1 MFLVGLTSLSRKVTL
16 RRQLNTFDTTSLVV
30 GSAIGADIFVVPA
43 LSAKLLGPASLL
55 IWLACAVIAI
65 VIALSFAYCATFLPR
80 VGGSYAYTKDVAG
93 PYAGFMVGWALL
105 LAEWFSLAVFPVAF
119 TQYFVALVPNLNQ
132 PSQVLL
138 KAIFIIVIILTNIY
152 GVKTAGKVND
162 LLTILKLGPLFL
174 LICLGVG
181 FIVFQPHLASS
192 HFQPFFVGGVSNLGQ
207 AVVLIFWAYAGFELS
222 SLPADEIQQPKKTL
236 PKALLFGMLIV
247 AAFYIITNFV
257 VIGVVDQRT
266 LVSSAAPLTVAA
278 SDVLSFSPT
287 LSIIG
292 GLILAVGALVSIMG
306 ADESGTIGTS
316 SLALA
321 MSIDGMLPKAF
332 SKLQKS
338 SHTPYIGIIVLC
350 STAFI
355 ASLTNSLSALINS
368 SVFLLSFAYLATC
381 VSAVLLERKYARK
394 PIGVW
399 ERILLPS
406 LGVIF
411 SLFLMTQV
419 SLQQILVSALLL
431 AVGVPVYVFF
441 APKKEQREL
450 KEAFLSRDAI
460 LERTYHQGEVFLA
473 NVVRHIKW
481 RIYRAKHI
489 DRAWQIEEEN

>member
-1 MFLVGLTSLSRKVTL
+1 MSRKVTL

-55 IWLACAVIAI
+55 IWLAAAVIAI
-65 VIALSFAYCATFLPR
+65 VIALCFAYCATFLPR
-80 VGGSYAYTKDVAG
+80 VGGSYAYAKEVAG

-105 LAEWFSLAVFPVAF
+105 LAEWFSLSVFPVVF
-119 TQYFVALVPNLNQ
+119 TQYFIALVPNLNQ

-138 KAIFIIVIILTNIY
+138 KAVFVVAIILTNIY
-152 GVKTAGKVND
+152 GVKMAGKVND
-162 LLTILKLGPLFL
+162 LLTVLKLGPLFL
-174 LICLGVG
+174 LICAGVV
-181 FIVFQPHLASS
+181 FMAFQPHLAFS
-192 HFQPFFVGGVSNLGQ
+192 HFQPFFVGDVSSIGQ
-207 AVVLIFWAYAGFELS
+207 ALVLIFWAYAGFELS
-222 SLPADEIQQPKKTL
+222 SLPADEIQHPKKTL

-247 AAFYIITNFV
+247 AAFYITTNFV
-257 VIGVVDQRT
+257 VIGVVDQAT
-266 LVSSAAPLTVAA
+266 LASSAAPLTVAA
-278 SDVLSFSPT
+278 ANVFSLSPT

-292 GLILAVGALVSIMG
+292 GLILAVGALVSILG

-316 SLALA
+316 RLALA

-338 SHTPYIGIIVLC
+338 YHTPYIGIIVLC
-350 STAFI
+350 LTAFI
-355 ASLTNSLSALINS
+355 ASITDSLSALINS

-394 PIGVW
+394 PVGTW
-399 ERILLPS
+399 EGTLLPG

-411 SLFLMTQV
+411 SLLLMTQV
-419 SLQQILVSALLL
+419 SAQQILISAILL
-431 AVGVPVYVFF
+431 AVGIPVYIFF
-441 APKKEQREL
+441 APKEEQYEL

-481 RIYRAKHI
+481 RVYRAKHI
-489 DRAWQIEEEN
+489 DRAWQVEEED

>member
-1 MFLVGLTSLSRKVTL
+1 MSRKVSL
-16 RRQLNTFDTTSLVV
+16 RRQLNTFDTVSLVV

-55 IWLACAVIAI
+55 IWFAGAIIAI
-65 VIALSFAYCATFLPR
+65 VIAVCFAYCATFLPR
-80 VGGSYAYTKDVAG
+80 VGGSYAYAKDVAG

-119 TQYFVALVPNLNQ
+119 NQYFIALIPNLNQ
-132 PSQVLL
+132 PSQILL
-138 KAIFIIVIILTNIY
+138 KAVFIIFIIMTNIY
-152 GVKTAGKVND
+152 GVKTAGKTND

-174 LICLGVG
+174 LICLGVA
-181 FIVFQPHLASS
+181 FIAFQPHLAYS
-192 HFQPFFVGGVSNLGQ
+192 HFQPFFVGGVSNIGQ
-207 AVVLIFWAYAGFELS
+207 ALVLIFWAYAGFELS
-222 SLPADEIQQPKKTL
+222 SLPADEIQNPKKTL

-257 VIGVVDQRT
+257 VIGVVDQTT
-266 LVSSAAPLTVAA
+266 LASSTAPLTVAA
-278 SDVLSFSPT
+278 SNVLSLSPT

-292 GLILAVGALVSIMG
+292 GLILAFGALVSIMG

-316 SLALA
+316 RLALA
-321 MSIDGMLPKAF
+321 MSIDGMLPRAF
-332 SKLQKS
+332 SKLQKPS
-338 SHTPYIGIIVLC
+338 NTPYIGIIVLC

-368 SVFLLSFAYLATC
+368 SVFLLSLAYLATC

-394 PIGVW
+394 SVGIW
-399 ERILLPS
+399 ERTILPG

-411 SLFLMTQV
+411 SIFLMTLV
-419 SLQQILVSALLL
+419 TPQQILISALLL

-441 APKKEQREL
+441 APKKEQHEL

-489 DRAWQIEEEN
+489 ERAWQIEERD

>member
-1 MFLVGLTSLSRKVTL
+1 MLLVELTSLTRKVTL

-55 IWLACAVIAI
+55 IWLAGAVIAI

-80 VGGSYAYTKDVAG
+80 VGGSYAYAKDVAG

-119 TQYFVALVPNLNQ
+119 TQYFVALIPNLNQ

-138 KAIFIIVIILTNIY
+138 KAVFIVAIILTNIY

-174 LICLGVG
+174 LICLGLA
-181 FIVFQPHLASS
+181 FIAFQPHLASS
-192 HFQPFFVGGVSNLGQ
+192 HFQPFFAGSSSNIGQ
-207 AVVLIFWAYAGFELS
+207 ALVLIFWAYAGFELS
-222 SLPADEIQQPKKTL
+222 SLPADEIQHPKKTL

-247 AAFYIITNFV
+247 AAFYVITNFV
-257 VIGVVDQRT
+257 VIGVVEQAT
-266 LVSSAAPLTVAA
+266 LASSPAPLTVAA
-278 SDVLSFSPT
+278 SNVLSFSPT

-292 GLILAVGALVSIMG
+292 GLILAVGALFSILG

-316 SLALA
+316 RLALA

-338 SHTPYIGIIVLC
+338 SHTPYISIIVLC

-355 ASLTNSLSALINS
+355 ASIANNLSALINS

-381 VSAVLLERKYARK
+381 ISAALLERKYARK
-394 PIGVW
+394 PVGVW
-399 ERILLPS
+399 ERILLPG

-419 SLQQILVSALLL
+419 SPQQILVSALLL

-441 APKKEQREL
+441 APKEEQHEL

-473 NVVRHIKW
+473 NIVRHIRW

-489 DRAWQIEEEN
+489 ERAWQVE

>member
-1 MFLVGLTSLSRKVTL
+1 VLLVELTSLNRKVTL

-55 IWLACAVIAI
+55 IWLAGAAIAI
-65 VIALSFAYCATFLPR
+65 VIALCFAYCATFLPR
-80 VGGSYAYTKDVAG
+80 VGGSYAYAKEVAG

-105 LAEWFSLAVFPVAF
+105 LAEWFSLSVFPVVF

-138 KAIFIIVIILTNIY
+138 KAVFIVAIILTNIY

-174 LICLGVG
+174 LICAGVV
-181 FIVFQPHLASS
+181 FIAFQPHLAFS
-192 HFQPFFVGGVSNLGQ
+192 HFQPFFVGDVSSIGQ
-207 AVVLIFWAYAGFELS
+207 ALVLIFWAYAGFELS
-222 SLPADEIQQPKKTL
+222 SLPADEIQHPKKTL

-257 VIGVVDQRT
+257 VIGVVDQAT
-266 LVSSAAPLTVAA
+266 LASSAAPLTVAA
-278 SDVLSFSPT
+278 ANVFSLSPT

-292 GLILAVGALVSIMG
+292 GLILAVGALVSILG

-316 SLALA
+316 RLALA

-338 SHTPYIGIIVLC
+338 YHTPYIGIIFLC
-350 STAFI
+350 LTAFI
-355 ASLTNSLSALINS
+355 ASLTDSLSALINS

-394 PIGVW
+394 PVDIW
-399 ERILLPS
+399 ERTLLPG

-411 SLFLMTQV
+411 SLLLMTQV
-419 SLQQILVSALLL
+419 SAQQILISAILL
-431 AVGVPVYVFF
+431 AVGIPVYIFF
-441 APKKEQREL
+441 APKKEQYEL

-473 NVVRHIKW
+473 NVMRHIKW

-489 DRAWQIEEEN
+489 ERAWQVEEGD